1 MIQYNIYDPFNM
13 IIIAI
18 MSAIRSIAI
27 LIIMTV
33 IVITIAV
40 VIFVVIS
47 RYESNNRNIIR
58 V

>member
-18 MSAIRSIAI
+18 MSAEHCDINYYDSDRN
-27 LIIMTV
+27 
-33 IVITIAV
+33 IVTIAV
-40 VIFVVIS
+40 VIFVIIS
-47 RYESNNRNIIR
+47 RYESNNRNMIR